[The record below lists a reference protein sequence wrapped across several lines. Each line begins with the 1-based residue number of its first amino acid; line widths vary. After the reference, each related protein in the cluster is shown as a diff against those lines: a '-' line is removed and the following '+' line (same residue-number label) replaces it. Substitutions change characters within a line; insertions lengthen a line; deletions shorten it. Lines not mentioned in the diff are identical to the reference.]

1 MATNINYA
9 FVSFVST
16 TGGPLLKVES
26 DITLTDTRL
35 HGIHATGVGTFVFS
49 DIVGGVS
56 TTKIKFVNTTN
67 NDVANIY
74 IEDFG
79 VRFNGIVNVSVPT
92 TASTVAVQY
101 G

>member
-1 MATNINYA
+1 
-9 FVSFVST
+9 
-16 TGGPLLKVES
+16 
-26 DITLTDTRL
+26 
-35 HGIHATGVGTFVFS
+35 VFS